1 MRKHLMAGTALAAAT
16 MLVAGGALAAD
27 KKMMKPSITVNGYF
41 ESIVGGIIDET
52 IEHKVSNQMSG
63 TLIAA
68 ATFDD
73 PASALTAGTTAVE
86 GTKTTDAS
94 KDTSALDTRTDAE
107 IHFNGRATLDSGMKI
122 HARVELEGQNHHS
135 GATNGGDPID
145 EYFLSVSGS
154 FGRIILGGTGGAPV
168 KMLTGLIG
176 LWATGVGETL
186 NFDDAWVPSAGGNH
200 YGLQH
205 ARLDT
210 GDAEKMTY
218 ISPKLGG
225 FQLGVT
231 YSPNRVNN
239 DGNGRIDTEAAGAY
253 DGIEG
258 AVSYTGKF
266 GDVGF
271 GVGAGMTSYQG
282 CDGPKSR
289 CDDTAKSDWLAAA
302 RIDFG
307 GGFRVAIGHKQVTD
321 DKKANESSL
330 TDAGVRFI
338 QGANSFSLV
347 GSHGEMENTDASH
360 TAVMGSYARALGPGV
375 KWHANVI
382 WNDSQS
388 AKHKVVSMGVDNS
401 DTLDPKSGYTVAP
414 ANEFT
419 DTATEGIRKAEK
431 SGIALVTGI
440 KVVF

>member
-16 MLVAGGALAAD
+16 MLVAGGAVAAD
-27 KKMMKPSITVNGYF
+27 KKMMKPSISVNGYY
-41 ESIVGGIIDET
+41 EGVVGGILDDTQETKRVTTTDSGGNGTFGDET
-52 IEHKVSNQMSG
+52 GEVTSSKMN
-63 TLIAA
+63 
-68 ATFDD
+68 D
-73 PASALTAGTTAVE
+73 
-86 GTKTTDAS
+86 K

-122 HARVELEGQNHHS
+122 HARVELEGQNNHS
-135 GATNGGDPID
+135 DGGSGDDPID

-168 KMLTGLIG
+168 KMLTGLTG

-186 NFDDAWVPSAGGNH
+186 NFDNAWIPSAAGNH

-210 GDAEKMTY
+210 GDAEKVTY

-225 FQLGVT
+225 FQVGLT

-239 DGNGRIDTEAAGAY
+239 DSNARIDTSSGPH

-271 GVGAGMTSYQG
+271 GVGGGMTSYQG
-282 CDGPKSR
+282 ADGKK
-289 CDDTAKSDWLAAA
+289 DDDRSDWLIAG

-307 GGFRVAIGHKQVTD
+307 GGFRVAIGHKRVTD
-321 DKKANESSL
+321 DNEMNESQL
-330 TDAGVRFI
+330 TDAGVRFV

-347 GSHGEMENTDASH
+347 GSHGEMENTDAQH
-360 TAVMGSYARALGPGV
+360 TAVMASYARALGPGV

-382 WNDSQS
+382 WNSTQS
-388 AKHKVVSMGVDNS
+388 AMKMSDNARAAQVGMS
-401 DTLDPKSGYTVAP
+401 DATPPQLEIQQAVA
-414 ANEFT
+414 
-419 DTATEGIRKAEK
+419 ATEMYMDESEN
-431 SGIALVTGI
+431 SGAAFVTGI

>member
-1 MRKHLMAGTALAAAT
+1 MIRAGTAVMTNKWGEIMYRKLMAGTALAAAA
-16 MLVAGGALAAD
+16 MLVAGGAVAAD
-27 KKMMKPSITVNGYF
+27 KKMMKPSISVNGYY
-41 ESIVGGIIDET
+41 EGVVGGIVDDEQ
-52 IEHKVSNQMSG
+52 EVGNSFANMDNAQSG
-63 TLIAA
+63 TITYTNPL
-68 ATFDD
+68 
-73 PASALTAGTTAVE
+73 PAKID
-86 GTKTTDAS
+86 TKA
-94 KDTSALDTRTDAE
+94 DTSALDTRTDAE

-122 HARVELEGQNHHS
+122 HARVELEGQNNHS
-135 GATNGGDPID
+135 DGGSGDDPID

-168 KMLTGLIG
+168 KMLTGLTG
-176 LWATGVGETL
+176 SWATGVGETL
-186 NFDDAWVPSAGGNH
+186 NFDNAWIPSAAGNH

-210 GDAEKMTY
+210 GDAEKVTY

-225 FQLGVT
+225 FQVGLT

-239 DGNGRIDTEAAGAY
+239 DSNARIDTADGPHN
-253 DGIEG
+253 GIEG

-271 GVGAGMTSYQG
+271 GVGGGMTSYQG
-282 CDGPKSR
+282 ADGMK
-289 CDDTAKSDWLAAA
+289 DDDRSDWLVAG

-307 GGFRVAIGHKQVTD
+307 GGFRVAIGHKRVTD
-321 DKKANESSL
+321 DDEMNESQL
-330 TDAGVRFI
+330 TDAGVRFV

-347 GSHGEMENTDASH
+347 GSHGEMDNTDAAH

-382 WNDSQS
+382 WNSTESAEVITLWSADGTTALTEVPASGTAYTAMTSQ
-388 AKHKVVSMGVDNS
+388 AENS
-401 DTLDPKSGYTVAP
+401 GAAV
-414 ANEFT
+414 
-419 DTATEGIRKAEK
+419 
-431 SGIALVTGI
+431 VTGI